1 MNRVIRGV
9 WVLKATKRRVVDAA
23 GGRNDNAA
31 VELVLGMIGG
41 RRRCVLS
48 FQSEVEQSRVK

>member
-1 MNRVIRGV
+1 MNRVIRDV
-9 WVLKATKRRVVDAA
+9 WVLKATKRGVVDAA

-41 RRRCVLS
+41 VVFYFFRGR
-48 FQSEVEQSRVK
+48 